1 MHTTVFFKLRLIRG
15 LTKLGKTIY
24 FLTDYLDFHLI
35 TSYFVYT
42 CDDDTI
48 LCGLELDP
56 FQHSVLISSLTSE
69 LFTIKQTVFIS
80 CLLDSMNDD
89 PL

>member
-1 MHTTVFFKLRLIRG
+1 MCIIFC
-15 LTKLGKTIY
+15 
-24 FLTDYLDFHLI
+24 
-35 TSYFVYT
+35 VYV

-69 LFTIKQTVFIS
+69 LFTIKQTAFFS

-89 PL
+89 LL